1 MPADRFAK
9 RQEKLLKKLRASKC
23 ETLLVSNEKNVGY
36 LTGFTGDSSVL
47 VFGKEHR
54 ILISDTRYETQ
65 LEEEC
70 PDWETVIRT
79 NREPMEDKIAEVLK
93 KAKIKSL
100 GFESD
105 TLTVAQHEKLKE
117 KAEGVEWVPLA
128 GQVEEL
134 RQIKD
139 AWEIAEIREAVRF
152 AERGFEVLRA
162 SLTANATE
170 LEVAHDLEHTMR
182 KFGARGVAFPPIIA
196 VGPRAALPHARP
208 GTQRISEAP
217 FVLVDWGAETIAGY
231 KSDLTRI
238 LVTAKIPPKLEKIY
252 RVVFNAQQEAIQQIR
267 PGAKCSD
274 IDAAARN
281 VIDQAGFGKNFGHGL
296 GHSFGLNI
304 HESPRF
310 APTSTDELK
319 PGMILTVEPGIYLP
333 HFGGVRIE
341 DDVLVTKDGHEVLS
355 NVPKRFEDIVLT
367 PL

>member
-1 MPADRFAK
+1 MPADRFLK
-9 RQEKLLKKLRASKC
+9 RQEKLHKKLRSTEC
-23 ETLLVSNEKNVGY
+23 EAILISNEKNVGY
-36 LTGFTGDSSVL
+36 LTGFSGDSSVL
-47 VFGKEHR
+47 VFGKTHR
-54 ILISDTRYETQ
+54 LLISDTRYETQ
-65 LEEEC
+65 LQDEC

-93 KAKIKSL
+93 KAKIKRL

-105 TLTVAQHEKLKE
+105 TLSVAMHEKLRE
-117 KAEGVEWVPLA
+117 KAEGVEWLPLS

-139 AWEIAEIREAVRF
+139 AWEIAEIREAIRF

-162 SLTANATE
+162 SLTPNATE
-170 LEVAHDLEHTMR
+170 REVAHDLEQAMR
-182 KFGARGVAFPPIIA
+182 KFGARGQAFPPIVA
-196 VGPRAALPHARP
+196 VGPKAALPHAHP
-208 GTQRISEAP
+208 GNQRISEAP
-217 FVLVDWGAETIAGY
+217 FVLVDWGAETTAGY

-238 LVTAKIPPKLEKIY
+238 LVTGKIPPKLEKIY
-252 RVVFNAQQEAIQQIR
+252 RVVLNAQQEAIQRIR
-267 PGAKCSD
+267 PGAKCAD

-281 VIDQAGFGKNFGHGL
+281 VIERAGFGKNFGHGL

-333 HFGGVRIE
+333 QFGGVRIE
-341 DDVLVTKDGHEVLS
+341 DDVLVTKDGFEILS
-355 NVPKRFEDIVLT
+355 SVPKQFEQIHLA
-367 PL
+367 PF

>member
-1 MPADRFAK
+1 MPADRFLK
-9 RQEKLLKKLRASKC
+9 RQEKLLKKLRTAEC
-23 ETLLVSNEKNVGY
+23 EAMLVSNEKNVSY
-36 LTGFTGDSSVL
+36 LTGFSGDSSVL
-47 VFGKEHR
+47 IFGKSHR
-54 ILISDTRYETQ
+54 LLISDTRYETQ
-65 LEEEC
+65 IKEEC

-100 GFESD
+100 GFESQ
-105 TLTVAQHEKLKE
+105 TLTVASHDKLRE
-117 KAEGVEWVPLA
+117 KAEGVEWVGLS

-139 AWEIAEIREAVRF
+139 GFEIAEIREAIRF

-162 SLTANATE
+162 SLTPNATE
-170 LEVAHDLEHTMR
+170 LEVAHDLEHAMR
-182 KFGARGVAFPPIIA
+182 KFGAQGVAFPPIVA

-208 GTQRISEAP
+208 GNQRISDAP
-217 FVLVDWGAETIAGY
+217 FVLVDWGAETLAGY

-238 LVTAKIPPKLEKIY
+238 LATGKIPPKLEKIY
-252 RVVFNAQQEAIQQIR
+252 RVVFNAQQEAIQKIR
-267 PGAKCSD
+267 PGAKCAD

-281 VIDQAGFGKNFGHGL
+281 VIETAGFGKNFGHGL

-341 DDVLVTKDGHEVLS
+341 DDVLVTKEGHEVLS
-355 NVPKRFEDIVLT
+355 SVPKQFEQIHLT
-367 PL
+367 PF